1 VSDQLGRLS
10 YLFGLHYQSEDC
22 FLHQAN
28 HRARFFGRR
37 WLRDAAALPLV
48 KEEGAL
54 KAIIYP
60 LHIHR
65 TFESRWATRVAAAK
79 PRRSRSEDTD
89 TCECGNVVGVPRD
102 SSNSRSADIN
112 QWPSAACG
120 SYWETAPDL
129 SKPSGRRF
137 ECQK

>member
-54 KAIIYP
+54 KAIIYLSP
-60 LHIHR
+60 SHSPNLR
-65 TFESRWATRVAAAK
+65 KSLGDEGRCSKAA
-79 PRRSRSEDTD
+79 PF
-89 TCECGNVVGVPRD
+89 
-102 SSNSRSADIN
+102 
-112 QWPSAACG
+112 
-120 SYWETAPDL
+120 
-129 SKPSGRRF
+129 SK
-137 ECQK
+137 

>member
-1 VSDQLGRLS
+1 MSDQLGRLF

-22 FLHQAN
+22 SLHQAD

-79 PRRSRSEDTD
+79 PRRSRSEARILASAEMSLALPAIPATRDQQTLIN
-89 TCECGNVVGVPRD
+89 GGVLP
-102 SSNSRSADIN
+102 
-112 QWPSAACG
+112 AAVI
-120 SYWETAPDL
+120 
-129 SKPSGRRF
+129 GRRPRT
-137 ECQK
+137 